1 MHVQSRQSHCST
13 HWFKTFLSKF
23 NFEAVPLKQSFHLS
37 VKNLHL
43 LVLLQRDVKT
53 MEESETGI
61 NLQEL
66 PNDDQG
72 EAKEKE
78 AKKKEERGKQGMLIP
93 SFGKC

>member
-1 MHVQSRQSHCST
+1 M
-13 HWFKTFLSKF
+13 
-23 NFEAVPLKQSFHLS
+23 KQSFHLS

-53 MEESETGI
+53 MEESESGI

-66 PNDDQG
+66 PNDDQDEAKKK

-78 AKKKEERGKQGMLIP
+78 ETEKQGMLIP
-93 SFGKC
+93 SFGKR